1 MIGGSLVTCHSLTF
15 LMHSDVIIP
24 LNLRST
30 HFILMH
36 DNRVIHSAT
45 AVYSLRVI
53 VYPIKIGYET
63 TLLAAKRRSK
73 VNNSFSVT
81 IEGKIV
87 RILLNLLWCKQI
99 MNILFVLRFVEWN
112 FFIFHRMK
120 LFLPLHLL

>member
-1 MIGGSLVTCHSLTF
+1 
-15 LMHSDVIIP
+15 MHSDVIIP

-53 VYPIKIGYET
+53 VYPIKIVYET

-73 VNNSFSVT
+73 VNIAVI
-81 IEGKIV
+81 IEGNIV
-87 RILLNLLWCKQI
+87 QIFKLNLLG
-99 MNILFVLRFVEWN
+99 VV
-112 FFIFHRMK
+112 
-120 LFLPLHLL
+120 